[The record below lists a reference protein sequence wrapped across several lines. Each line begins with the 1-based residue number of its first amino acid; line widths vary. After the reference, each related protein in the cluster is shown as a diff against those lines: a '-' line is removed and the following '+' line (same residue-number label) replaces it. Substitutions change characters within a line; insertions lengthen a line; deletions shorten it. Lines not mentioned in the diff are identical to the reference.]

1 METLTEADLHTRW
14 RDRWQNFLELVETAE
29 SPEEARN
36 VLRDKVIIGNAER
49 KIAGG
54 HEGREI
60 LELLQNARD
69 AIWNGEADRG
79 RVHIGVYDEGVLIAN
94 TGSRFDLFDP
104 QVEDAVT
111 MIGETG
117 KGDDDD
123 QSIGHKGVGLK
134 SILATGDAFEIFTR
148 PDEATDNILGVRLS
162 RTYLVAALLNRLG
175 HESEVVNLADDLED
189 SDLAA
194 ILSRKSRDD
203 ELPITDELSESISK
217 LPLFNFPV
225 PLSTDS
231 GSSDPVRDR
240 VQQLLTEPP
249 GDPDGERFRTAV
261 FIRYEDTDWRSQL
274 AEFGIPVPDEDE
286 GQIEDRPQRIWQ
298 YLSASENEG
307 GLQPETLVQLGGIEE
322 LHLERAPSA
331 GDGSTI
337 QEQWRISR
345 TPGEPTIDE
354 LAHDEVQVR
363 ITSDGRLDS
372 VHRFDH
378 FGFADPRD
386 HHTAIL
392 VNKGRDGEPTP
403 IQSYP
408 LYLFYPIEGTD
419 AITLP
424 FCLHGRFR
432 VETNRKSLSS
442 NNAATNKRVLQ
453 EGLDLVELI
462 GREVAAA
469 ADKSGYSR
477 YSDHLPWVLLPP
489 IPEAGGFSDPSSD
502 ELIDWFRQR
511 LLVRLSNTE
520 CVPTNEGPKQP
531 EETLL
536 HWDHAVIKAYLS
548 FRIILD
554 EINRDPKQADRPLPT
569 QQALEAT
576 LALPTTWSDRVKALL
591 QADDEQSVS
600 RAILT
605 DWVAHLDASLSMQKE
620 DSPMISVPADA
631 SRSLLEGTVSL
642 LTGATDENNTLDE
655 ILESLSEQFDGV
667 YLLPCR
673 IRDVDPDERLALVT
687 LEQRRSPSGGQMS
700 QQRVR
705 SVIWDIESSSR
716 DIERPPTPPQS
727 SNMTVY
733 FLDEGVQE
741 VADVHHV
748 LSTAGRVWGLR
759 AYEGMPSFVRSLLD
773 TFADGR
779 HDVVEPIDF
788 AFLAAIVDRLGAES
802 TDLQT
807 NEGDFFPLEYLRT
820 AVTQQE
826 GDQRGNLRRRVQL
839 RTCNLN
845 LHGDTTRSISDT
857 VLGDG
862 WQQIRGQE
870 RTTNDEDDITEEWRA
885 LNANEYPTQIWPEP
899 DTDTWHVFRKQI
911 NRDVTDL
918 DFARTL
924 ALLGAGTL
932 PGIRTL
938 WMYGEDHPS
947 MRQTHHWNPTEWTSE
962 DFSNGIPDGVT
973 DVQSAL
979 EEAPDYPDLITSS
992 DHHPQQ
998 SADHSRK
1005 CPAKVSGELNQV
1017 NLASWIWIDSVEEL
1031 NEYGAAVR
1039 EILRRHGDAL
1049 NATLLRTGWSCNN
1062 GHKRRAWTD
1071 SVPSLLNWQLRE
1083 LDIWDPVVEIND
1095 ELATEWGTQA
1105 SRLRYAVRLKSR
1117 RGAQA
1122 ARMFPY
1128 IQEESGFSDEL
1139 LDTFGVRPVH
1149 ELTVTGATE
1158 RLQKLQSV
1166 LVDGALPDD
1175 GTAQLW
1181 IPGER
1186 INDWNQA
1193 YTQLLQPVLNQL
1205 PENIED
1211 EEDELTWG
1219 GLTHLPLR
1227 DGDQWVTAS
1236 VDWIEENADQIRYYQ
1251 DQSPKPW
1258 ETQAVEDEGY
1268 YILPRTASGPFTRL
1282 STALGVKQ
1290 LQASKLIFDLETDDV
1305 NIITEQY
1312 SDSVSDFK
1320 RVLAE
1325 RRDILVASTERTDE
1339 QEIVATADKLTT
1351 AYSNIA
1357 VADSFPDDALR
1368 QLSDPTSA
1376 LYATDEGQEALLLN
1390 AAETNGELSL
1400 DDLAM
1405 GLALLVERPTKVA
1418 TFREALR
1425 EDISIRELE
1434 TRWAKRTF
1442 PIEIV
1447 KRILGSNA
1455 LQSVDRDT
1463 SALNNLLQRLG
1474 KPVVDT
1480 EPLLTALEDANTE
1493 TITGVREWLA
1503 TGEQPERVLNDGEVD
1518 IQPVKA
1524 TVTEIRTELPESLS
1538 FIASGLFGD
1547 AVTHWVREF
1556 EQCSLDH
1563 DTERIIIDWLDEHR
1577 DVLARPPFDNTAR
1590 QAYTRLQTV
1599 MQLWEQTD
1607 TSELSDIE
1615 TWVDR
1620 LHELHSDTHLQWT
1633 ATLPEEHRGVLDC
1646 PPFVVHVC
1654 INNRVGELVSVFC
1667 ETIESEMAN
1676 ADFDWRAVI
1685 GSYIGESEIPEIRT
1699 ETGAKDHQERAF
1711 AELATT
1717 IQTGDSTTGLDFS
1730 NGTTFEP
1737 PTTEA
1742 ASATLSVS
1750 TGGGS
1755 GGGNS
1760 QFRGR
1765 GQQAEAYV
1773 MAGVLD
1779 RVAKWLDE
1787 YSGSDFFQFRSRL
1800 RRLHAEQQD
1809 VDYKWHVEGVWSS
1822 ELLPILENSKQLDQ
1836 TTVTDW
1842 RSKVATGF
1850 QFTELPLIKLINVTM
1865 ERGPGFDV
1873 IDPRGPL
1880 STDAGQNNVGLWFTP
1895 VEIKAVDG
1903 TSPPFNFRLT
1913 TNEYRQAK
1921 AFIRDGNIPYVI
1933 RLVKVPEPG
1942 TKNWAI
1948 ETTVVAE
1955 KVIETESELNEII
1968 GSQQFEDIVK
1978 GGYMNMRIQ

>member
-1 METLTEADLHTRW
+1 MSRLTEADLHTRW
-14 RDRWQNFLELVETAE
+14 RNRWQSFLQLVEDAE
-29 SPEEARN
+29 TPEETQN

-69 AIWNGEADRG
+69 AIWNGDSDRG

-148 PDEATDNILGVRLS
+148 PDGTTDDILGVRLS
-162 RTYLVAALLNRLG
+162 RTYLVASLLNRLG
-175 HESEVVNLADDLED
+175 HDTDLSGLTDELVD

-194 ILSRKSRDD
+194 TLSRNSRDS
-203 ELPITDELSESISK
+203 EISIRSELSESISK

-225 PLSTDS
+225 PLSTDHES
-231 GSSDPVRDR
+231 ADPIRQRVRE
-240 VQQLLTEPP
+240 LLTESPV
-249 GDPDGERFRTAV
+249 DANAERFRTAV

-274 AEFGIPVPDEDE
+274 AEFGISVPDEDG
-286 GQIEDRPQRIWQ
+286 GQIADRPERIWQ
-298 YLSASENEG
+298 YLSAGEGGG
-307 GLQPETLVQLGGIEE
+307 GLQPETLVQLGGIKE
-322 LHLERAPSA
+322 LHLERATNA
-331 GDGSTI
+331 GDASTV
-337 QEQWRISR
+337 EERWVISR
-345 TPGEPTIDE
+345 DLGETTIDE

-363 ITSDGRLDS
+363 IQSDS
-372 VHRFDH
+372 TTNTEHRFDH
-378 FGFADPRD
+378 FRFTEPRE

-392 VNKGRDGEPTP
+392 VNKGTDGESTP
-403 IQSYP
+403 IESYP

-419 AITLP
+419 AVDLP
-424 FCLHGRFR
+424 FCFHGRFR

-442 NNAATNKRVLQ
+442 NNAATNKRVLE
-453 EGLDLVELI
+453 EGLDLLELI
-462 GREVAAA
+462 GREVAVVPE
-469 ADKSGYSR
+469 DSESSK
-477 YSDHLPWVLLPP
+477 YSDHLPWILLPS
-489 IPEAGGFSDPSSD
+489 IPDTEALSDPSSD
-502 ELIDWFRQR
+502 ELIDWFRQQLFER
-511 LLVRLSNTE
+511 LAQTE
-520 CVPTNEGPKQP
+520 CVPTEEGPRQP
-531 EETLL
+531 EQTLL
-536 HWDHAVIKAYLS
+536 HWDESVIDGYLA
-548 FRIILD
+548 FNTILD
-554 EINRDPKQADRPLPT
+554 EVSREPQQATRPLPS

-576 LALPTTWSDRVKALL
+576 LALPPSWSERVKALL
-591 QADDEQSVS
+591 GANDEQSLS
-600 RAILT
+600 KETLT
-605 DWVAHLDASLSMQKE
+605 GWVQHLNGSLSMGN
-620 DSPMISVPADA
+620 DDPPAISVPADA
-631 SRSLLEGTVSL
+631 ARSLLEGTVSL
-642 LTGATDENNTLDE
+642 LTAATDGSSSLTETLGG
-655 ILESLSEQFDGV
+655 LSDRFDGI

-673 IRDVDPDERLALVT
+673 IRDVNTDERLALVT
-687 LEQRRSPSGGQMS
+687 LEQRRTPSGRQMT
-700 QQRVR
+700 QRRVR
-705 SVIWDIESSSR
+705 SVIWDIESTSR

-733 FLDEGVQE
+733 FLDEQVQE
-741 VADVHHV
+741 IASVHHV

-788 AFLAAIVDRLGAES
+788 AFLAAIVDRIGAES

-820 AVTQQE
+820 AVTKQE

-839 RTCNLN
+839 RTCDLS

-857 VLGDG
+857 ALGDG
-862 WQQIRGQE
+862 WQGIRQ
-870 RTTNDEDDITEEWRA
+870 RQQSNDDEDDLTDDWND
-885 LNANEYPTQIWPEP
+885 LNADEYPAQIWPEP
-899 DTDTWHVFRKQI
+899 DSDTWEVFRKQI

-979 EEAPDYPDLITSS
+979 KQAPDYTDLITSS

-1005 CPAKVSGELNQV
+1005 CPAKVSGELDQV

-1105 SRLRYAVRLKSR
+1105 SRLRYAVRLESR

-1128 IQEESGFSDEL
+1128 IDEDSGFSDDL

-1166 LVDGALPDD
+1166 LVDGSLPAE

-1193 YTQLLQPVLNQL
+1193 YTQLLQPVLNRL
-1205 PENIED
+1205 PETVDD
-1211 EEDELTWG
+1211 EETELTWG

-1227 DGDQWVTAS
+1227 HGDQWVTAS
-1236 VDWIEENADQIRYYQ
+1236 IDWITENADQIRYYQ

-1282 STALGVKQ
+1282 STALGIEQ
-1290 LQASKLIFDLETDDV
+1290 LQASKLIFDLETDDLSIV
-1305 NIITEQY
+1305 TEQY

-1320 RVLAE
+1320 RALAE

-1339 QEIVATADKLTT
+1339 EEVVATAEDITT
-1351 AYSNIA
+1351 AVSNIA
-1357 VADSFPDDALR
+1357 VAESFPDDALR

-1376 LYATDEGQEALLLN
+1376 LYATDEGREALLLN
-1390 AAETNGELSL
+1390 AAETNGEISL
-1400 DDLAM
+1400 DGLAM

-1425 EDISIRELE
+1425 EDIAIRDLE

-1455 LQSVDRDT
+1455 LQSIDRDT
-1463 SALNNLLQRLG
+1463 AALNDLLQRLG
-1474 KPVVDT
+1474 EPVVDT

-1503 TGEQPERVLNDGEVD
+1503 TGEHPETIPDDESLDVPSVE
-1518 IQPVKA
+1518 A
-1524 TVTEIRTELPESLS
+1524 TITEIRTRLPDTLS
-1538 FIASGLFGD
+1538 FIASGLFGE

-1556 EQCSLDH
+1556 EQCALEQDS
-1563 DTERIIIDWLDEHR
+1563 ERIIIDWLDEHR
-1577 DVLARPPFDNTAR
+1577 NVLERPPFDNTAR

-1599 MQLWEQTD
+1599 RQLWEQTD
-1607 TSELSDIE
+1607 TSELTDVE

-1620 LHELHSDTHLQWT
+1620 LHELHSNAQPQWT
-1633 ATLPEEHRGVLDC
+1633 ETLPDEHRDVLEC
-1646 PPFVVHVC
+1646 PPFIVHVC
-1654 INNRVGELVSVFC
+1654 INNRVSQLVDVFC
-1667 ETIESEMAN
+1667 EDIHSEMAD
-1676 ADFDWRAVI
+1676 ADFDWRGVVD
-1685 GSYIGESEIPEIRT
+1685 SYVGDGEIPEIRT

-1717 IQTGDSTTGLDFS
+1717 IQTDDGATGLDFDDGS
-1730 NGTTFEP
+1730 FEP
-1737 PTTEA
+1737 PTTET

-1755 GGGNS
+1755 GGGSS

-1787 YSGSDFFQFRSRL
+1787 YPGSDFFQFRSRL
-1800 RRLHAEQQD
+1800 RRLHDEQQD

-1822 ELLPILENSKQLDQ
+1822 DLLPILENPKQLDQ
-1836 TTVTDW
+1836 ATVTDW
-1842 RSKVATGF
+1842 RSKVATGA

-1873 IDPRGPL
+1873 IDPRGPV
-1880 STDAGQNNVGLWFTP
+1880 STDDGQNNFGLWFTP

-1903 TSPPFNFRLT
+1903 TSPPFSFRLT

-1942 TKNWAI
+1942 TKNWAT

-1955 KVIETESELNEII
+1955 KVIETEAELNEIV